1 MGPPGG
7 GISDA
12 GGIAGAL
19 PHTPPKSPPFG
30 NPITADA
37 MKTGINFARCNCGS
51 AQAHNERKA
60 EYLEALERSGKK
72 TYDIFH
78 DRTATNLHWTN
89 PAYAG
94 KSLEQILQDC
104 RERYTAS
111 TGQAPQE
118 QDRERVVTDKKTGL
132 RKTVTT
138 AGWSPIR
145 EGVCPVKEDTRLSDF
160 NPLIKHLA
168 AKGVHV
174 ISIDIHRD
182 EGYQDPATGE
192 RKYNYHAHVIA
203 DWTDHGSGKTAKL
216 DKADMSK
223 VQTVLADALH
233 MERGESKEVTGKDHL
248 TPAQQREK
256 AAAEHAAQ
264 LEAKV
269 ADLENQV
276 KEGARSH
283 EAHLLQ
289 VCKEFQGIGR
299 NTVRNFDYLQGF
311 GIEQLKPKP
320 KEQETRDQ
328 LAEECQRDLEQMRAQ
343 ELLQQQSVLRVL
355 IANTQ
360 NAIRRI
366 GDRLQKLSTG
376 VAFWK
381 KPRLAHEADLQ
392 AAVASANAERDQARA
407 EAQKAVKSAENAQS
421 AAESAKANADNL
433 ARQHREAL
441 RTIEADKAAAREEG
455 RKAGASAK
463 HQEWQ
468 KWYNEQGKPAIDERD
483 QLAEEKKGW
492 QQERRSWLQDFRDIA
507 KILTSRYT
515 PDAVKDFEKA
525 GLREKVGKDIWDKAK
540 EPEVKQ
546 SRGPHL

>member
-1 MGPPGG
+1 
-7 GISDA
+7 
-12 GGIAGAL
+12 
-19 PHTPPKSPPFG
+19 
-30 NPITADA
+30 

-78 DRTATNLHWTN
+78 DRTATNLHSTN

-160 NPLIKHLA
+160 NPFIKFLD
-168 AKGVHV
+168 AKGVRV

-182 EGYQDPATGE
+182 EGYQDHATGE
-192 RKYNYHAHVIA
+192 RKYNYHAHIIA
-203 DWTDHGSGKTAKL
+203 DWTDRVTGKTAKL
-216 DKADMSK
+216 NKADMREA
-223 VQTVLADALH
+223 QTVLADALH
-233 MERGESKEVTGKDHL
+233 MERGEAKEVTGKDHL

-256 AAAEHAAQ
+256 AAADHAAQ

-269 ADLENQV
+269 ADLENQA
-276 KEGARSH
+276 KEVARSH
-283 EAHLLQ
+283 EQELRQ
-289 VCKEFQGIGR
+289 VCKEFQDIGR
-299 NTVRNFDYLQGF
+299 DTVRNFDYLQSF
-311 GIEQLKPKP
+311 RIEQLKPTT

-328 LAEECQRDLEQMRAQ
+328 LAQECQRDLEQMRAQ
-343 ELLQQQSVLRVL
+343 ELMQQQSVLRVL

-360 NAIRRI
+360 RAIRRI
-366 GDRLQKLSTG
+366 GDKLQKLATS

-392 AAVASANAERDQARA
+392 AEMDQARA
-407 EAQKAVKSAENAQS
+407 EARKAVESAKNAQS
-421 AAESAKANADNL
+421 AAESAKSSADNL
-433 ARQHREAL
+433 ARQHREAI
-441 RTIEADKAAAREEG
+441 RTLEADKAAAREEG
-455 RKAGASAK
+455 RKAGATAK
-463 HQEWQ
+463 DKEWRQ
-468 KWYNEQGKPAIDERD
+468 WYNDTVKPAIEELD
-483 QLAEEKKGW
+483 QLRDEKAKWEKERKG
-492 QQERRSWLQDFRDIA
+492 WLQDFKGIA
-507 KILTSRYT
+507 KILTGSYAPET
-515 PDAVKDFEKA
+515 VKEFEEL
-525 GLREKVGKDIWDKAK
+525 GLRDMVGHDLWDDAK
-540 EPEVKQ
+540 EPEQKQ
-546 SRGPHL
+546 SKGYTPHL

>member
-1 MGPPGG
+1 
-7 GISDA
+7 
-12 GGIAGAL
+12 
-19 PHTPPKSPPFG
+19 
-30 NPITADA
+30 

-51 AQAHNERKA
+51 AQAHNERNA

-132 RKTVTT
+132 RKTVIT

-145 EGVCPVKEDTRLSDF
+145 EGVCPVKEDTQLSDF

-168 AKGVHV
+168 AKEVRV

-182 EGYQDPATGE
+182 EGYQDPVTGE
-192 RKYNYHAHVIA
+192 RKYNYHAHIIA
-203 DWTDHGSGKTAKL
+203 DWTDRITGKTAKL
-216 DKADMSK
+216 NKADMSE
-223 VQTVLADALH
+223 VQTVLADALG

-264 LEAKV
+264 LEARV
-269 ADLENQV
+269 ADLENQM
-276 KEGARSH
+276 KEGARAH
-283 EAHLLQ
+283 EQELRQ
-289 VCKEFQGIGR
+289 VCKEFQYIGH
-299 NTVRNFDYLQGF
+299 NAVRNFDYLQGF
-311 GIEQLKPKP
+311 GIEQLKPRP
-320 KEQETRDQ
+320 KEQEYRDQ
-328 LAEECQRDLEQMRAQ
+328 LAEECQRDLEQMRAR
-343 ELLQQQSVLRVL
+343 ELLQQQSVLRAL

-366 GDRLQKLSTG
+366 GDRLQKLATG

-381 KPRLAHEADLQ
+381 KPRLAHEAELHAQ
-392 AAVASANAERDQARA
+392 VAAANAERDQAKA
-407 EAQKAVKSAENAQS
+407 EVAKAVESAENARKQ
-421 AAESAKANADNL
+421 ANL
-433 ARQHREAL
+433 ERKHYEREAQAVIQERNTL
-441 RTIEADKAAAREEG
+441 KDDISEAKEEG
-455 RKAGASAK
+455 RREGERTVQRELDEARERADNAEKEVRNMQKLYPKLQNWRESVKTMQRAGLTDEQIFQVFRTGVLEGAQITVFRHQGRVYTKEAKVSLNPSATRGGM
-463 HQEWQ
+463 HVWF
-468 KWYNEQGKPAIDERD
+468 NGKLLE
-483 QLAEEKKGW
+483 
-492 QQERRSWLQDFRDIA
+492 DF
-507 KILTSRYT
+507 L
-515 PDAVKDFEKA
+515 EKA
-525 GLREKVGKDIWDKAK
+525 LERTKEDLGLTRGM
-540 EPEVKQ
+540 
-546 SRGPHL
+546 SR

>member
-1 MGPPGG
+1 
-7 GISDA
+7 
-12 GGIAGAL
+12 
-19 PHTPPKSPPFG
+19 
-30 NPITADA
+30 

-51 AQAHNERKA
+51 AQAHNERDKN
-60 EYLEALERSGKK
+60 YLEALERSGKK

-78 DRTATNLHWTN
+78 DRTATNQHWTN

-118 QDRERVVTDKKTGL
+118 ENRVRVVTDKKTGL

-145 EGVCPVKEDTRLSDF
+145 EGVCPVKEDTRLQDF
-160 NPLIKHLA
+160 NPVIRHLA
-168 AKGVHV
+168 DKGVHV

-203 DWTDHGSGKTAKL
+203 DWTDHATGKTAKL
-216 DKADMSK
+216 NKADMSA
-223 VQTVLADALH
+223 VQTILADALH
-233 MERGESKEVTGKDHL
+233 MERGESKETTGKDHL

-256 AAAEHAAQ
+256 AAAEHAAE
-264 LEAKV
+264 LESKV
-269 ADLENQV
+269 AELQSQA
-276 KEGARSH
+276 KEEARSH
-283 EAHLLQ
+283 EEDLRQ

-299 NTVRNFDYLQGF
+299 STVKNFDYLQGF
-311 GIEQLKPKP
+311 GIEQLKPTP
-320 KEQETRDQ
+320 KQQETRDQ
-328 LAEECQRDLEQMRAQ
+328 LAEECQRDLEQMRTR
-343 ELLQQQSVLRVL
+343 ELLQEQSVLRVL

-360 NAIRRI
+360 NAIRHI
-366 GDRLQKLSTG
+366 GERLQKLATG

-392 AAVASANAERDQARA
+392 AAVSAANAERDQARA
-407 EAQKAVKSAENAQS
+407 EAQKAVKSAENAQKS
-421 AAESAKANADNL
+421 AESAKANADNL

-455 RKAGASAK
+455 RKAGATAK
-463 HQEWQ
+463 HQEWE
-468 KWYNEQGKPAIDERD
+468 KWYNEKGKPAIDERNKLRD
-483 QLAEEKKGW
+483 EKAEWDKERKG
-492 QQERRSWLQDFRDIA
+492 WLQDFKDIA
-507 KILTSRYT
+507 KTLTTKWSPET
-515 PDAVKDFEKA
+515 VKQFEKQ
-525 GLREKVGKDIWDKAK
+525 GLRDMVGTNLWDEAK
-540 EPEVKQ
+540 KPEVKQ

>member
-1 MGPPGG
+1 
-7 GISDA
+7 
-12 GGIAGAL
+12 
-19 PHTPPKSPPFG
+19 
-30 NPITADA
+30 

-168 AKGVHV
+168 AKGVRV

-192 RKYNYHAHVIA
+192 RKYNYHAHIIA
-203 DWTDHGSGKTAKL
+203 DWTDRVTGKTAKL
-216 DKADMSK
+216 NKADMSA

-256 AAAEHAAQ
+256 AAAERAAR
-264 LEAKV
+264 LEARCQE
-269 ADLENQV
+269 LEQQV
-276 KEGARSH
+276 KAGALTH
-283 EAHLLQ
+283 EAELRAI
-289 VCKEFQGIGR
+289 CKDFQGIGR
-299 NTVRNFDYLQGF
+299 QTVKNFDYLQQF
-311 GIEQLKPKP
+311 RIPQLEPKP

-328 LAEECQRDLEQMRAQ
+328 LAEECQRDLQQLRIQ
-343 ELLQQQSVLRVL
+343 ELLQEQSLLRVL

-366 GDRLQKLSTG
+366 GNRLQKLAAS
-376 VAFWK
+376 VEFWK
-381 KPRLAHEADLQ
+381 KPRLAHEAGLQ
-392 AAVASANAERDQARA
+392 AAVASANAERDQVRA
-407 EAQKAVKSAENAQS
+407 EAENAVKSAENAQS

-507 KILTSRYT
+507 KILTSRYN

-525 GLREKVGKDIWDKAK
+525 GLREKVGSDIWDAAK
-540 EPEVKQ
+540 KPEVKQ
-546 SRGPHL
+546 SRGLH

>member
-1 MGPPGG
+1 
-7 GISDA
+7 
-12 GGIAGAL
+12 
-19 PHTPPKSPPFG
+19 
-30 NPITADA
+30 

-78 DRTATNLHWTN
+78 DRTATNLHSTN

-94 KSLEQILQDC
+94 KSLEQILQEC

-160 NPLIKHLA
+160 NPFIKHLA
-168 AKGVHV
+168 AKGVRV

-192 RKYNYHAHVIA
+192 RKYNYHAHIIA
-203 DWTDHGSGKTAKL
+203 DWTDRVTGKTAKL
-216 DKADMSK
+216 NKADMRE

-233 MERGESKEVTGKDHL
+233 MERGEAKEVTGKDHL

-264 LEAKV
+264 LEEKV
-269 ADLENQV
+269 ADLENQA
-276 KEGARSH
+276 KEEARSH
-283 EAHLLQ
+283 EQDLRQ
-289 VCKEFQGIGR
+289 VCKVFQDIGR
-299 NTVRNFDYLQGF
+299 DTVRNFDYLQGF
-311 GIEQLKPKP
+311 RIEQLKPTD

-328 LAEECQRDLEQMRAQ
+328 LAEECQRDLEQMRAR
-343 ELLQQQSVLRVL
+343 ELRQQQSVLRYL

-366 GDRLQKLSTG
+366 GDRLQKLATA

-392 AAVASANAERDQARA
+392 AAVSAANAEMDQARA
-407 EAQKAVKSAENAQS
+407 EARKAVESAKNAQS
-421 AAESAKANADNL
+421 AAESAKSTADSL
-433 ARQHREAL
+433 ARQHREAI
-441 RTIEADKAAAREEG
+441 RTIEADKAAAWAEG
-455 RKAGASAK
+455 RKAGATAMDNAWKKWAADNHTPAVQELEQLRDEKAK
-463 HQEWQ
+463 WDKEM
-468 KWYNEQGKPAIDERD
+468 
-483 QLAEEKKGW
+483 KG
-492 QQERRSWLQDFRDIA
+492 WLQDFKGIA
-507 KILTSRYT
+507 KTLTGSYT
-515 PDAVKDFEKA
+515 PETVKEFEKL
-525 GLREKVGKDIWDKAK
+525 GLRDMVGHNLWDDAK
-540 EPEVKQ
+540 EQAQKQ
-546 SRGPHL
+546 SKGYTPHL